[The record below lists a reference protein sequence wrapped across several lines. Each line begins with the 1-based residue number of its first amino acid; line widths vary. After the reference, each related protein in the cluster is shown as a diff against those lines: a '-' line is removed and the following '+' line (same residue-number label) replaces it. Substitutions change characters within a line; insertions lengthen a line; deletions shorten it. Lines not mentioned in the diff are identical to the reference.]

1 MYRAY
6 NMIIITQSSVLCLV
20 SRGHHNSL
28 TFVVADHGQP
38 EDRVQLEVVRADQES
53 VVTSIHS
60 EGENDPRVKC
70 NMIYQIFSHTIRL

>member
-1 MYRAY
+1 MVR
-6 NMIIITQSSVLCLV
+6 
-20 SRGHHNSL
+20 HHNSL